1 MKLMYPTSLGRLG
14 SAAGTGSW
22 GGGTSSATQHYRAPA
37 PPPAPGGGGGLQPG
51 GGAPASSGA
60 AGIVHHYLYR
70 QHRNPP
76 VSVHPVLARPQGLA
90 QHPTSLR
97 GGVGPGLGGN
107 NSTATASSAVIPH
120 APRHQLVPHP
130 HQEPTQQHAVQR
142 PPMRHPPPIQ
152 PEAGS
157 CSIAGGGGAAVV
169 GGAAPSSEPL
179 HQGQEEQD
187 STHTLIEHL
196 SCAENVIYQGMEAV
210 KNNNTGPFSFFAR
223 EYFRTSCCMAHLF
236 LDAFAC
242 KDRLKYQ
249 LYWAQ
254 ILESCGVAVAALLC
268 TANGLD
274 PALTGEMDT
283 IGKTRVKN

>member
-1 MKLMYPTSLGRLG
+1 MQRPSACHQLGAVPAGPPHQLLPAAAAGTHMKLMYPTSLGRLG

-60 AGIVHHYLYR
+60 AGGIVHHYLYR

-169 GGAAPSSEPL
+169 AHSMPPREIAAGHQEPSLARTRSGGAALSSEPL

-210 KNNNTGPFSFFAR
+210 KNNNT
-223 EYFRTSCCMAHLF
+223 
-236 LDAFAC
+236 
-242 KDRLKYQ
+242 
-249 LYWAQ
+249 
-254 ILESCGVAVAALLC
+254 
-268 TANGLD
+268 
-274 PALTGEMDT
+274 
-283 IGKTRVKN
+283 